1 MKYLHFF
8 LIAFIVFTF
17 SCNNETENIS
27 ESDTTNNVKVSTI
40 DKELLDQ
47 GESAV
52 QVADSI
58 MYITTV
64 INPNPSEDYYM
75 QDWLAGADIKTLA
88 EFIFTAV
95 YEGKL
100 KAYDYSSGEEMT
112 IDEVRITDKEWN
124 REDIGQI
131 LFTEDWYF
139 DANELRMY
147 KQVNSVM
154 LAYYRYGDDGTL
166 IGNKAGIRVYFNDTK
181 PMRGARDY

>member
-8 LIAFIVFTF
+8 LIAISILVL
-17 SCNNETENIS
+17 SCKDETDNSTKKDSINADKSVEINKDLLNKGENAIP
-27 ESDTTNNVKVSTI
+27 
-40 DKELLDQ
+40 
-47 GESAV
+47 
-52 QVADSI
+52 VADSI

-64 INPNPSEDYYM
+64 INPDPSEDYYM
-75 QDWLAGADIKTLA
+75 TDWLAGADIKTLA
-88 EFIFTAV
+88 ELIFKAV

-100 KAYDYSSGEEMT
+100 KVYDYVTGEEMT
-112 IDEVRITDKEWN
+112 IEDVKSLDTEWK
-124 REDIGQI
+124 RDDIGQI

-139 DANELRMY
+139 DEKELRMY

-154 LAYYRYGDDGTL
+154 LAYYRYADDGTL